1 MEKPM
6 KNNTRPNTGRNTL
19 MIGIVMI
26 LLIVSLPLYSEKAR
40 ITQIDTSRLIS
51 TQSVRLFVNFG
62 IPSEESINPEL
73 ITVQESSDGENYQ
86 ETRITGISRQVTRN
100 EGISFLLLL
109 DNSGSMWDDL
119 SGNPTSDEQN
129 MRMTHAKR
137 AIREFIASLSPL
149 DRAGLAVFNT
159 NFSAIQAIT
168 DNTGD
173 IPALLDQVDKPAR
186 DDGYTELYGAIHT
199 SLNTFGQTGRRKV
212 LIVLSDGEHFPFSG
226 NNSNI
231 TADDGINAAITEG
244 ITCYVVNFGN
254 TKDSQA
260 PRIAA
265 ESGGLVF
272 NAKNDKELSGI
283 YTTIREQIL
292 NEYAISYI
300 ASMIPGDKRYVK
312 VSSDGHSNTG
322 SEAIRYYYSGTLLG
336 TNTAQPSWH
345 YILFLLVPAL
355 FWFLLLFFKLEK
367 PTSEAGLQL
376 LYGAK
381 GMQTKAFTLNNNLTV
396 IGGSNAADITIAGN
410 PSIKE
415 NAATIVFDKKQGNYT
430 IAADSDMT
438 VNNKPVK
445 SKKLEPGDVI
455 NISGT
460 VVVYNDPSDNGV

>member
-1 MEKPM
+1 M
-6 KNNTRPNTGRNTL
+6 KNNICPNTGRF
-19 MIGIVMI
+19 IVKAVFSII
-26 LLIVSLPLYSEKAR
+26 LLIISLPLFSEKAR
-40 ITQIDTSRLIS
+40 ITQIDTSRLLS

-73 ITVQESSDGENYQ
+73 ITVQESSDGITYQ
-86 ETRITGISRQVTRN
+86 DTRITGISRQVTRN

-119 SGNPTSDEQN
+119 SGKPTSSEED
-129 MRMTHAKR
+129 MRITHAKR

-149 DRAGLAVFNT
+149 DRAGLAIFNT
-159 NFSAIQAIT
+159 NYTRIQEIT
-168 DNTGD
+168 DDTGA
-173 IPALLDQVDKPAR
+173 IPLLLDQVEKPSR
-186 DDGYTELYGAIHT
+186 DEGYTELYGAIHT

-226 NNSNI
+226 NNSVI
-231 TADDGINAAITEG
+231 TADDGIEAAITEG

-254 TKDSQA
+254 TRDSQA
-260 PRIAA
+260 PRIAS

-272 NAKNDKELSGI
+272 NARNDRELSGI

-292 NEYAISYI
+292 NEYAVTYI

-312 VSSDGHSNTG
+312 ISSDGYSDTA
-322 SEAIRYYYSGTLLG
+322 SQAIRYYYSGTLLG
-336 TNTAQPSWH
+336 TNTDRPGWYYA
-345 YILFLLVPAL
+345 LFLLIPAL
-355 FWFLLLFFKLEK
+355 LWFLLLFFKLEK

-460 VVVYNDPSDNGV
+460 VVVYNDPSDNGI

>member
-1 MEKPM
+1 M
-6 KNNTRPNTGRNTL
+6 KNNTCPIIERIKL
-19 MIGIVMI
+19 IAIFSII
-26 LLIVSLPLYSEKAR
+26 LLFISPFLFAENVR

-73 ITVQESSDGENYQ
+73 ITVQESADGITFQ
-86 ETRITGISRQVTRN
+86 DTRITGISRQVTRN

-119 SGNPTSDEQN
+119 SGKPTDNEQN

-137 AIREFIASLSPL
+137 AIREFVASLSPL

-159 NFSAIQAIT
+159 NYTPIQEIT
-168 DNTGD
+168 DNTAR
-173 IPALLDQVDKPAR
+173 IPLLLDQVEKPSR

-226 NNSNI
+226 NNSTI

-254 TKDSQA
+254 TRDSQA
-260 PRIAA
+260 PRIAS

-272 NAKNDKELSGI
+272 NAKNDRELSGI

-292 NEYAISYI
+292 NEYAVTYI

-312 VSSDGHSNTG
+312 ISSDGYSETG
-322 SEAIRYYYSGTLLG
+322 SEATRYYYSGTLLG
-336 TNTAQPSWH
+336 TNTASPSWH
-345 YILFLLVPAL
+345 YVLFLLIPAL
-355 FWFLLLFFKLEK
+355 LWLLLLFFKLEK

-410 PSIKE
+410 PAMKE